1 MVKSKVQLRNLSNVA
16 ASKTALLDCPI
27 GPRYHGIWLEHG
39 YAAGTNTVAG
49 AATNISEIRIKVNGT
64 VERVVSGTQLRDLL
78 LLYGTAYDCLGVP
91 NTAPG
96 VSFYI
101 PFAEPWRELR
111 EEGDSLA
118 WATSS
123 WNTLQVE
130 VDLGAA
136 STPTLVASAVID
148 ALPGDSQQGIIKW
161 IRSSSAAAGTSFDI
175 PTIDRKDWLSKIH
188 LYPDSGASNATSKV
202 TVRLNSQILHEH
214 TFSANKAVL
223 TNHGFTP
230 GASGRTASMTDI
242 VMDHDDFIGS
252 MLGLDGSRDFSL
264 TIEAAA
270 AMSGTITYI
279 LQKLGLPETMRGA
292 K

>member
-1 MVKSKVQLRNLSNVA
+1 MVKSKVILRNFSNVA

-39 YAAGTNTVAG
+39 YASGTNTVAA
-49 AATNISEIRIKVNGT
+49 AATNVAEIRVKVNGT

-78 LLYGTAYDCLGVP
+78 LLYGTAYDSLGVP

-96 VSFYI
+96 VSFFI

-118 WATSS
+118 WATSTWS
-123 WNTLQVE
+123 TLQVE

-148 ALPGDSQQGIIKW
+148 ALPGDDQQGIIKW
-161 IRSSSAAAGTSFDI
+161 IRSSVAASGTSFDI
-175 PTIDRKDWLSKIH
+175 PTIDRKDWMSKIH
-188 LYPDSGASNATSKV
+188 LYPDSGGSNATSKV

-223 TNHGFTP
+223 TNHNFTP
-230 GASGRTASMTDI
+230 AASGRTASVTDI
-242 VMDHDDFIGS
+242 VFDHDDFIGS

-264 TIEAAA
+264 TVEAAST
-270 AMSGTITYI
+270 MSGTITYI
-279 LQKLGLPETMRGA
+279 LQKLGLPETMRG